1 MKKVFLVLCLILFS
15 QAVQAKVIDYAKEGF
30 PPLQPAR
37 QNTVKTLEKN
47 SYNKLNYNKVTQ
59 AEKTILGQTYEN
71 QHIDVRLNRLERSV
85 FNRTYPN
92 MSYEQRMNNII
103 VNYKNNNVS
112 NDSAVS
118 KKLGKM
124 EKKVF
129 NRQFANDTAENRIS
143 RLEEQIFGTIQ
154 SGDINS
160 RYSMLTKAVSHY
172 NTPGTFSSAIPD
184 DPYFGLPPSSGGI
197 RSLAGSFTNFMNRQF
212 VGMPTGFSPQI
223 YSPYV
228 NGYHGYNGPYDA
240 YNGYNPS
247 GKQRFNGSYRERW
260 GQRYGDMGAGV
271 HILP

>member
-154 SGDINS
+154 SGDINTRYDNVRTAILS
-160 RYSMLTKAVSHY
+160 RPQPTRVKNSLVRTIG
-172 NTPGTFSSAIPD
+172 NFFGGQITGFTPSFDNDPFFADSFFNQNPYPTNYGTQSATTFSRP
-184 DPYFGLPPSSGGI
+184 FGG
-197 RSLAGSFTNFMNRQF
+197 GSFVQNH
-212 VGMPTGFSPQI
+212 GTGSNCAVQI
-223 YSPYV
+223 L
-228 NGYHGYNGPYDA
+228 D
-240 YNGYNPS
+240 
-247 GKQRFNGSYRERW
+247 
-260 GQRYGDMGAGV
+260 
-271 HILP
+271 